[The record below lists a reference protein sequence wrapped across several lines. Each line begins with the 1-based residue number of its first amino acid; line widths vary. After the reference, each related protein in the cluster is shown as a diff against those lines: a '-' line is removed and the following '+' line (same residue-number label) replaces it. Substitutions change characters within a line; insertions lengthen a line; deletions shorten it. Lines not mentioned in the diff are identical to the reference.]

1 MTIRMNFTRRTALL
15 SSALLLTAASMAG
28 AQTSAV
34 APSWD
39 AWIGCWKPAFAAT
52 PASASP
58 TVCVSRTA
66 VSSAV
71 EVATIQNGTV
81 LTRDTID
88 ASGQQRAV
96 SSQGCTGWE
105 LARWSADVHRVYLQS
120 EVTCADKIK
129 RIGTGILA
137 ISPSGDWLDIHG
149 VTAGGN
155 SGVRVTHYTD
165 APVSLIDSLPA
176 IAGGRATRQI
186 ATSGARTAAGSALA
200 ISAIAEAVKA
210 VDTAVVQAWIVERGA
225 RYTLDAKQLI
235 ALADAGVPG
244 SVTDVMIGV
253 SYPNHFALDQRV
265 SSALSGESDL
275 SPFDSARIVSRY
287 ITERCF
293 GLSDPLWYTPGL
305 YDPCRSRYGTAGYG
319 YGLYGRVYPGYYGYS
334 NYGYSNIGYS
344 GYYGAPVVIVRGT
357 ETQQHGK
364 VIKGVG
370 YTSGSSSG
378 TTSGASSS
386 RSSSGSSSESSGSS
400 GSSGSSSS
408 GASSS
413 GSSGG
418 RTAHPRPPA

>member
-1 MTIRMNFTRRTALL
+1 MIIRMNFTRRAAFL
-15 SSALLLTAASMAG
+15 SSALLLAAASMTG

-34 APSWD
+34 TPSWD
-39 AWIGCWKPAFAAT
+39 AWIGCWKPATAAGTPLAAT
-52 PASASP
+52 S

-105 LARWSADVHRVYLQS
+105 LARWSADVRRIYLQS

-165 APVSLIDSLPA
+165 APLSLIDSLPT

-253 SYPNHFALDQRV
+253 SYPKHFALDQRV
-265 SSALSGESDL
+265 SSALSGETEL
-275 SPFDSARIVSRY
+275 SPFDSARIASRY
-287 ITERCF
+287 VTERCF

-305 YDPCRSRYGTAGYG
+305 FDPCRSRYGTAGYG
-319 YGLYGRVYPGYYGYS
+319 YGLYGPRYLGYYGYS
-334 NYGYSNIGYS
+334 NYGYSNFGYS

-364 VIKGVG
+364 VVKGVG

-386 RSSSGSSSESSGSS
+386 RSGSSGSSSGSS
-400 GSSGSSSS
+400 GSSGASSS
-408 GASSS
+408 GSSSS

-418 RTAHPRPPA
+418 RTAHPRPPE